1 MRLVLIAAAAGF
13 LLIPAAGPAAACSGP
28 ALHSSNAVSVDLA
41 AATKKMKKKKKEKV
55 EYMRAVPAK

>member
-28 ALHSSNAVSVDLA
+28 ALHSSKAISVDLS
-41 AATKKMKKKKKEKV
+41 AATKKMKKKKEKV